1 MPLTDTAI
9 RNAKPGAKPKKLADG
24 FGMYLEISPAGG
36 RYWRIKFR
44 VAGKEKRL
52 SLGGRVTVNG
62 KSYDEFKTSDPG
74 QALITGQCKDL
85 GKFKVPRLR
94 GLAARAP

>member
-9 RNAKPGAKPKKLADG
+9 RNTKPGAKPQKLADG

-52 SLGGRVTVNG
+52 SLGVYPTV
-62 KSYDEFKTSDPG
+62 
-74 QALITGQCKDL
+74 
-85 GKFKVPRLR
+85 
-94 GLAARAP
+94 GLKA

>member
-36 RYWRIKFR
+36 
-44 VAGKEKRL
+44 
-52 SLGGRVTVNG
+52 
-62 KSYDEFKTSDPG
+62 
-74 QALITGQCKDL
+74 AL
-85 GKFKVPRLR
+85 
-94 GLAARAP
+94 LAH